1 MGKADSHREAIRER
15 KRQERERRIRDILDA
30 AKRLF
35 FQKGYQKMTM
45 NDVALEVRVSKP
57 TIYQYFKSKDDL
69 FFSLLAP
76 ASEKT
81 EQALERIERHLMSG
95 GYPTGAALLHDTF
108 QALYGVYRT
117 DPEAFRILQLFQHS
131 GMIGALDEDVRRGF
145 VAKARLTFEQGRRI
159 LSAAM
164 DQGLLRRMDVHPF
177 NDVVWALFVGVIQL
191 EDSKGRGKGESPF
204 LKPTLELAERLVI
217 AATAADGRTAANA
230 PPTDT

>member
-1 MGKADSHREAIRER
+1 
-15 KRQERERRIRDILDA
+15 
-30 AKRLF
+30 
-35 FQKGYQKMTM
+35 
-45 NDVALEVRVSKP
+45 
-57 TIYQYFKSKDDL
+57 
-69 FFSLLAP
+69 
-76 ASEKT
+76 
-81 EQALERIERHLMSG
+81 
-95 GYPTGAALLHDTF
+95 
-108 QALYGVYRT
+108 
-117 DPEAFRILQLFQHS
+117 
-131 GMIGALDEDVRRGF
+131 MIGALDEDVRRGF